1 MADNR
6 HLAKIV
12 ALQKLVQR
20 NRQRRRLQLTT
31 LASLIMK
38 RRRLLQLC
46 MTALLLTLNASKNR
60 TAINRSCRRLQRN
73 GGWWDV
79 VWNTYT
85 DARFKKTFR
94 INRATFLYILDK
106 IRHMLERKTVA
117 EEPISPEQR
126 LAVCL
131 YRFGRGDYF
140 YTISQMTGLGTS
152 TICTIVSEVSQA
164 IVDCLWD
171 QEVAS
176 LMPKSEADLC
186 KKMHE
191 MEEAWQFPCCWSAV
205 DGCHIPIKCPAGGL
219 ESSKEYH
226 NFKNFYSVI
235 LMAMVDSKY
244 RFIWGSCGFPG
255 NSHDSIIFQ
264 STDIWT
270 SIMENEAILK
280 IGKEIEGVHIPAL
293 ILADSAFPLKCW
305 MLKPYGNAVLT
316 AKQRYFNYRLSRARM
331 VTEGAYGQLKGRW
344 RILHRKCESSAKEV
358 KIITLACVI
367 LHNICLS
374 QNDQLPRYWDIT
386 TDLKTN
392 EEIREMLDMTKAK
405 KVKDSEKEAIK
416 IRNALAD
423 RFWKEKVE
431 AEKM

>member
-1 MADNR
+1 MADNPHR
-6 HLAKIV
+6 TKIV
-12 ALQKLVQR
+12 AFKRLIQR
-20 NRQRRRLQLTT
+20 NRQRRTLLLTS
-31 LASLIMK
+31 LASAI
-38 RRRLLQLC
+38 RRRRQLLNLC
-46 MTALLLTLNASKNR
+46 LTALLLLLNASKNR
-60 TAINRSCRRLQRN
+60 TTVRSCRRLQRN
-73 GGWWDV
+73 GGWWDL
-79 VWNTYT
+79 VWSTYT

-94 INRATFLYILDK
+94 VNRETFLYVLEK
-106 IRHMLERKTVA
+106 IRHILERETVT

-131 YRFGRGDYF
+131 YRLGRGDYF

-171 QEVAS
+171 QEVTRY
-176 LMPKSEADLC
+176 MPNSEAELC
-186 KKMHE
+186 KKIQE

-219 ESSKEYH
+219 EASKEYH

-235 LMAMVDSKY
+235 LMAMVDSNY

-255 NSHDSIIFQ
+255 NSHDSVIFQ
-264 STDIWT
+264 STDLWT
-270 SIMENEAILK
+270 NIMQNEAILK
-280 IGKEIEGVHIPAL
+280 IGKQIEGIHIPAL
-293 ILADSAFPLKCW
+293 ILVDSAFPLKCW
-305 MLKPYGNAVLT
+305 MLKPYSNAVLT
-316 AKQRYFNYRLSRARM
+316 PKQRYFNYRLSRARM

-344 RILHRKCESSAKEV
+344 RVLHRKCESSAKEV

-367 LHNICLS
+367 LHNICIS
-374 QNDQLPRYWDIT
+374 QNDQLPKYWDIT
-386 TDLKTN
+386 SDLQTSA
-392 EEIREMLDMTKAK
+392 EIRDTLDMTKAR

-423 RFWKEKVE
+423 HFWQEKVE
-431 AEKM
+431 AEKI